1 VRRGPGTNAYA
12 GLRYVDLSDTYAAIA
27 VGCSRTSNL
36 RCRPHC
42 SRSGPSV
49 PTPATSGIKA
59 TADIAGGAS
68 ASIRSLAGQSS
79 ASAADWRR
87 SKPNVCCPSTRAVA
101 TDPNQPDEMKVSS
114 AGSRRWRRSVRTAA
128 RRPRQ
133 AESTPQ
139 GRCAPC
145 LRRMTRWHLY
155 AGRMTPHFAARAA
168 RFVAAGLHASEIQG
182 RPARPSTKPTISPS
196 TTVPSGS
203 TTACAARR
211 RR

>member
-1 VRRGPGTNAYA
+1 MTVCAAGSWVCVLAGTGTALSSGDRHRGRMLDLPWCEAGDPASRMSGLQQRDGL
-12 GLRYVDLSDTYAAIA
+12 GLRLQWVDRDQWRMSGSGRPNLK
-27 VGCSRTSNL
+27 GCFQAMNSGR
-36 RCRPHC
+36 RPAN
-42 SRSGPSV
+42 P
-49 PTPATSGIKA
+49 
-59 TADIAGGAS
+59 
-68 ASIRSLAGQSS
+68 
-79 ASAADWRR
+79 
-87 SKPNVCCPSTRAVA
+87 
-101 TDPNQPDEMKVSS
+101 DPNQPDEMKVSS

-145 LRRMTRWHLY
+145 LRRRTRWHLY

-168 RFVAAGLHASEIQG
+168 RFVAAGLHASEIRG
-182 RPARPSTKPTISPS
+182 RPARASTKPTISPS

-203 TTACAARR
+203 TTGCAARR